1 MIMKRILFCLILF
14 FGITSLQSIFA
25 QEVCGQKSP
34 SEKIVISTQ
43 VNAPQGFPSEA
54 IDVLYEKLRD
64 MVLESGYEI
73 GDGGSVLKADV
84 NFSER
89 MATATAPIQYLVK
102 LSVVVT
108 LNGST
113 LKFNLQGLNTSEAE
127 AVLSAVKSMKIKST
141 RVRKFILLSAEKK

>member
-1 MIMKRILFCLILF
+1 M
-14 FGITSLQSIFA
+14 
-25 QEVCGQKSP
+25 
-34 SEKIVISTQ
+34 
-43 VNAPQGFPSEA
+43 
-54 IDVLYEKLRD
+54 
-64 MVLESGYEI
+64 SGYEI
-73 GDGGSVLKADV
+73 GDGGRVLKADV

-141 RVRKFILLSAEKK
+141 RVRKYILLSAEKK